1 MLGQVKGNNCK
12 VQLQLVVV
20 GPVLLPTPGQK
31 EMRDEEFWGKLGEIR
46 INLSPAGAAVALV
59 WQLTV

>member
-1 MLGQVKGNNCK
+1 MKGNNCK
-12 VQLQLVVV
+12 VQLVVV

-46 INLSPAGAAVALV
+46 VLLSPAGAGGALA

>member
-1 MLGQVKGNNCK
+1 MKGNNCK
-12 VQLQLVVV
+12 VQLVVV

-46 INLSPAGAAVALV
+46 VLLSPAGASGALA